1 MTHGVIA
8 TQSMTWRT
16 ALKQV
21 QTEKP
26 AYESGAEGW
35 WGEVIKRTAI
45 GAGADPQCKWIYV
58 ASVASEQRLECYQVR
73 VTR

>member
-1 MTHGVIA
+1 MYDIRVTVLT
-8 TQSMTWRT
+8 TQSMA

-21 QTEKP
+21 QKEKP

-45 GAGADPQCKWIYV
+45 GAGADPQG
-58 ASVASEQRLECYQVR
+58 ECL
-73 VTR
+73 

>member
-35 WGEVIKRTAI
+35 WGEVITRTAI
-45 GAGADPQCKWIYV
+45 GAGADPQCK
-58 ASVASEQRLECYQVR
+58 
-73 VTR
+73 